1 MGNRKLFR
9 ELLAFRL
16 GIGVDRRWHACAL
29 ARQDRLNPL
38 MRRIALRRTL
48 LSLMVFFMTSP
59 LTLSLAEEQPRTN
72 LFKQY
77 APALLTRTVYV
88 APADAPYH
96 VEMWDLLVGPRR
108 KTDAVSLPGSAVLE
122 VRSGA
127 GLVTIDGKPHAL
139 RMGSTF
145 AINEGSQF
153 AIDNGQQPRALS
165 IRAIVISSRPE

>member
-1 MGNRKLFR
+1 MGNRKQSQAPLSFGLR
-9 ELLAFRL
+9 V
-16 GIGVDRRWHACAL
+16 G
-29 ARQDRLNPL
+29 ARQWWRIDVLSRHDKLDGL
-38 MRRIALRRTL
+38 MRRSALPRIFLGLIVIFMMGHPTQS
-48 LSLMVFFMTSP
+48 LS
-59 LTLSLAEEQPRTN
+59 EEQPRLN

-77 APALLTRTVYV
+77 APALLTRTVYM
-88 APADAPYH
+88 APAAAPYH
-96 VEMWDLLVGPRR
+96 VEMWDLLVGPSR